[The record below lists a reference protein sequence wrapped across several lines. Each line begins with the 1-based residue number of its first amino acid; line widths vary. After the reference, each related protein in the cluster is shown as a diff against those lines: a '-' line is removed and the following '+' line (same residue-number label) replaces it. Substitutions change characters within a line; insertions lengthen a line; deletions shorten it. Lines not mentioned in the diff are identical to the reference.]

1 MSDTTKPKPIEFI
14 PMPQLQGE
22 ALDAKAEIVAR
33 IQSINDAMGVPESSQ
48 RSESKPVRLVDS
60 KTGKNDANGT
70 WVTVIWFSNGHKV
83 SYESRDKWTSVNEA
97 QVLARDYMKSLT
109 PDIESNKSDC
119 CTISTDQDGIIN
131 GVTTPISHS
140 DTIENIEEGWKLY
153 TYRNLTNGMLE
164 TKLVDCYGSGYFG
177 QGKTVS
183 ESRAEAVKAYKAYQL
198 NGIKPIS
205 RSEKENKESLAS
217 DIRAQEMVMA
227 GLIEKAK
234 RSGID
239 GRLVAMAA
247 TKFEFGFMALDK
259 ALTTHKE

>member
-1 MSDTTKPKPIEFI
+1 M
-14 PMPQLQGE
+14 
-22 ALDAKAEIVAR
+22 
-33 IQSINDAMGVPESSQ
+33 SINDFNPMPLPQDKE
-48 RSESKPVRLVDS
+48 SESKPVRLVDS
-60 KTGKNDANGT
+60 KTGKNEANNT
-70 WVTVIWFSNGHKV
+70 WVTAICFSNGHKV
-83 SYESRDKWTSVNEA
+83 SYESRDKWTSINEA
-97 QVLARDYMKSLT
+97 QALARDYMKSLT
-109 PDIESNKSDC
+109 PEEA
-119 CTISTDQDGIIN
+119 GE
-131 GVTTPISHS
+131 VV
-140 DTIENIEEGWKLY
+140 ENEDEGYKLY

-183 ESRAEAVKAYKAYQL
+183 ESRAEAVKAYKGYQL